1 MRRAAGWLWKS
12 LAILAL
18 VGYQYLVHLAVSGT
32 QAGFSLRVALVLVL
46 LLALTLLVIVRFTNK
61 PLWLAGLL
69 LISVVA
75 YLLERRESLGLLALN
90 GMSHAAAYL
99 VLLVYFGRT
108 LTGGAEPLITRF
120 ARRVHGTL
128 LPAMEAYTRGVTV
141 AWCVFFAAQV
151 VVSVLLYLFDPLDAW
166 SIFVNL
172 LNLPLML
179 LMFFGE
185 GVYRVVRH
193 PEHPR
198 ATLEEA
204 IRAYHSD
211 SAVAKGTGAR

>member
-1 MRRAAGWLWKS
+1 MRRAAGWVWKT

-32 QAGFSLRVALVLVL
+32 QAGFSLRLALVL
-46 LLALTLLVIVRFTNK
+46 LLLLALALWVVVRFTNK
-61 PLWLAGLL
+61 PLWLGALL
-69 LISVVA
+69 LIGVVA
-75 YLLERRESLGLLALN
+75 YLLEQRESVGLLALN

-99 VLLVYFGRT
+99 ILLMYFGRT
-108 LTGGAEPLITRF
+108 LAGSAEPLITKF

-128 LPAMEAYTRGVTV
+128 LPAMEAYTRRLTV
-141 AWCVFFAAQV
+141 AWCVFFAAQI
-151 VVSVLLYLFDPLDAW
+151 VVSALLYLFAPLDAW

-185 GVYRVVRH
+185 GVYRVARH

-204 IRAYHSD
+204 IRAYHGHSPVPKA
-211 SAVAKGTGAR
+211 SGAP

>member
-151 VVSVLLYLFDPLDAW
+151 VVSVLLYLFAPLDAW